1 MVAPLIVVSM
11 LVLLGAA
18 FLFIDA
24 LLGVKRLN
32 NEYDKMFDVAARQ
45 LHSMRSDEDQ
55 ADVMADIRRAEF
67 GPRQIERSL
76 TLAKQEWDEVAQKLG
91 RGTEIPELSSALLV
105 WVELFDTLKAHEK
118 AIGRLA
124 LERMDINMDLKQ
136 PLLTLTGEVETS
148 TRYQVLE
155 DLLLERPMFTEI
167 TSASLKQMPAGTV
180 RFTDMKIT
188 LDAQLAKRALE

>member
-1 MVAPLIVVSM
+1 
-11 LVLLGAA
+11 
-18 FLFIDA
+18 
-24 LLGVKRLN
+24 
-32 NEYDKMFDVAARQ
+32 
-45 LHSMRSDEDQ
+45 
-55 ADVMADIRRAEF
+55 
-67 GPRQIERSL
+67 
-76 TLAKQEWDEVAQKLG
+76 
-91 RGTEIPELSSALLV
+91 
-105 WVELFDTLKAHEK
+105 
-118 AIGRLA
+118 
-124 LERMDINMDLKQ
+124 MDLKQ